1 MGKSANKPSRYVIDD
16 VQLKAICQTAASEGV
31 RAYRE
36 EHEKAEKERQNRVLN
51 SAKTL
56 VINYRRFK
64 KMCEV
69 SVYDK
74 ETTNEMDLKEILEL
88 MSGRFR
94 NTDFE
99 VLSIKEK
106 VVRTRMIMDHVDT
119 MLKVYEQQCNASPDP
134 EEARR
139 FRIIKALYL
148 DTTPAKAKDVAEK
161 ECITI
166 STVYRDCDKAFRK
179 LAVLFFGID
188 GVKF

>member
-1 MGKSANKPSRYVIDD
+1 MGKSANKPVRYVIDD
-16 VQLKAICQTAASEGV
+16 AQLRTICATASEVGI
-31 RAYRE
+31 RAYLE
-36 EHEKAEKERQNRVLN
+36 EHEKAEKERHSKVLN
-51 SAKTL
+51 SAKAL
-56 VINYRRFK
+56 IVNYRRFK

-69 SVYDK
+69 SVYNK

-88 MSGRFR
+88 MSGHFR

-106 VVRTRMIMDHVDT
+106 VVRTRMMMDHVDT
-119 MLKVYEQQCNASPDP
+119 MLKVYESQCLSSPEP

-139 FRIIKALYL
+139 YRIIKALYL
-148 DTTPAKAKDVAEK
+148 D
-161 ECITI
+161 ECPQTVQDMSEIEAITV

-188 GVKF
+188 GVHF